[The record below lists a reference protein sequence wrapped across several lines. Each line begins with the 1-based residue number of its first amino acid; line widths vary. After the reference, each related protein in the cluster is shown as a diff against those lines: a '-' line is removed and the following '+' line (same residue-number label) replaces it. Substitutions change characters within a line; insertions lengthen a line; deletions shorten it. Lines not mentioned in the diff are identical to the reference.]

1 MVVEQYRPGF
11 LLALL
16 LKLGDFIVKK
26 IAIMAVVAPLAMAA
40 LALPHSAQAAGCVRG
55 AIAGGVI
62 GHYAGHHGLLG
73 AGVGCAYEHHEA
85 TKRMREQD
93 YDYNRDRR

>member
-1 MVVEQYRPGF
+1 
-11 LLALL
+11 
-16 LKLGDFIVKK
+16 VKK
-26 IAIMAVVAPLAMAA
+26 IAILAAVAPLALLTLAA
-40 LALPHSAQAAGCVRG
+40 PHSAQAAGCIRG

-62 GHYAGHHGLLG
+62 GHFAGHHGLIG